1 MNTIVDGEPDFI
13 GVIGGIIMLVLLLVA
28 VSNAG
33 NVSVYDSG
41 SDYIIWSVGG
51 DNRNISVDGIPVE
64 VSGSYYG
71 QYDLSPESK
80 HIGCD
85 SDGECLPYTTSTN
98 GYSVFSSWLVYFI
111 LIGLC
116 VASYFVPLSYA
127 ATVVYG
133 IYLIGSYLPSH
144 NAGYTYYLL
153 VGILL
158 IMGLLAGARGLK
170 K

>member
-1 MNTIVDGEPDFI
+1 MSAIVEGEQDFI
-13 GVIGGIIMLVLLLVA
+13 GIIGGIIMLVLLLVA

-33 NVSVYDSG
+33 NISVYDSG
-41 SDYIIWSVGG
+41 SDYIIWSVSGS
-51 DNRNISVDGIPVE
+51 DNNISIDGKLVE
-64 VSGSYYG
+64 VSGAYYG
-71 QYDLSPESK
+71 QYDLSPDSK

-85 SDGECLPYTTSTN
+85 SNGECLLYTTSTD
-98 GYSVFSSWLVYFI
+98 GYSVFSAWLVYFI

-116 VASYFVPLSYA
+116 IASYFVPLSYA
-127 ATVVYG
+127 ATVIYG

-144 NAGYTYYLL
+144 NSGYTYYLL